1 VEDLEA
7 RTVPPGLTA
16 SDIVSLNIVAALDP
30 NTPAL
35 WDLESARPYLP
46 GVSRRF
52 HELIQTYPFSVW
64 MGRVSGLFNVRYTTL
79 GARDYQRM
87 RGNPDVILTEDPTV
101 QSVLLGNPRAL
112 PRAYLAA
119 PLCVQDVEAA
129 SAVILS
135 RSFQPG
141 RQVALECPPG
151 TPMPEA
157 PAPSENAGKV
167 TFVRYEP
174 EHVELDVEASVP
186 AVLVLNDAH
195 YSGWSATVDGQ
206 PAPILPANVAV
217 RGVLVPA
224 GTHRVAFTYRT
235 PGQRLGAFLSL
246 GTLGLLGLATLL
258 ERRQRLKSEP
268 ASQSQTTPR

>member
-1 VEDLEA
+1 
-7 RTVPPGLTA
+7 
-16 SDIVSLNIVAALDP
+16 
-30 NTPAL
+30 
-35 WDLESARPYLP
+35 
-46 GVSRRF
+46 
-52 HELIQTYPFSVW
+52 
-64 MGRVSGLFNVRYTTL
+64 
-79 GARDYQRM
+79 
-87 RGNPDVILTEDPTV
+87 V

-151 TPMPEA
+151 TPMSEA
-157 PAPSENAGKV
+157 PAPTENAGKV
-167 TFVRYEP
+167 AFVRYEP